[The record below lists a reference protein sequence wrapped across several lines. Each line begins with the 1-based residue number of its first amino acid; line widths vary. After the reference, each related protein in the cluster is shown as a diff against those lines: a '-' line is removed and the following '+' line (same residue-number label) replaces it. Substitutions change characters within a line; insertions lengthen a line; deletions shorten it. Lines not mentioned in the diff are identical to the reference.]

1 MHLCSGLAKILVYL
15 YLFGRISSLK
25 QDAENKPTGLEKLK
39 FGQAH
44 EGKKALTILSR
55 KKLPSIKTIF
65 RCNIFHKSFI
75 TLPTIKG
82 YVFSVI

>member
-1 MHLCSGLAKILVYL
+1 MV
-15 YLFGRISSLK
+15 SLK
-25 QDAENKPTGLEKLK
+25 QDADNEPTGLEKLK
-39 FGQAH
+39 FGQAN
-44 EGKKALTILSR
+44 EVKKALAILPR

-82 YVFSVI
+82 YVFSII